1 MRSKNFSLV
10 ISCRIFYDIEGKSPT
25 IAITKEGI
33 YMSTLAT
40 NLIGTATTTV
50 TAANIAATM
59 KSGSLAVFATPA
71 MCALMEEAA
80 CAAVN
85 AHMDEGAGTV
95 GISLSITHDCATAMN
110 DTVTATAKLIAIDGR
125 KLTFEVSAADS
136 KGTIGKGTH
145 ERFIIDNEKFM
156 AKVNK

>member
-1 MRSKNFSLV
+1 
-10 ISCRIFYDIEGKSPT
+10 
-25 IAITKEGI
+25 
-33 YMSTLAT
+33 MSTLAT
-40 NLIGTATTTV
+40 GLTGTATVKV
-50 TAANIAATM
+50 TEANIAATM

-85 AHMDEGAGTV
+85 AHLEEGSGTV
-95 GISLSITHDCATAMN
+95 GISLSITHDRATAMN
-110 DTVTATAKLIAIDGR
+110 DIVTATAKLTAIDGR

-136 KGTIGKGTH
+136 KDTIGKGTH
-145 ERFIIDNEKFM
+145 ERFIINNEKFM